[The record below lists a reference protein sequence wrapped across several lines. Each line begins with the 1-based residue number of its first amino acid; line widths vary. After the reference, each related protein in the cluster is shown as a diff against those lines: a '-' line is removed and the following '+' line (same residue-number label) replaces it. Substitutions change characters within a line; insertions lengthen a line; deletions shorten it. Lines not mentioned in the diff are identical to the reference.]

1 MGLVG
6 EVFLLWSDPL
16 SSRSDSPFSSWVWVS
31 VGLVDLGL
39 CGVGCKFFF
48 FFVDLLLLLHG
59 FGSPWLVADFSSSLW
74 RDLGLRGV
82 EFAIY

>member
-1 MGLVG
+1 MGLVF

-16 SSRSDSPFSSWVWVS
+16 SSRSDSPSSSWVWVS

-48 FFVDLLLLLHG
+48 FFVDLVLLLHA
-59 FGSPWLVADFSSSLW
+59 FRSPSLVADFSSSSW